1 MSRVEFDSTK
11 KPLDELLKKAR
22 DGLLQLPDFQRG
34 WVWDDEGLRALLT
47 SISRSF
53 PVGALMTLQSGGE
66 VRFKP
71 RLVEGAPV
79 ENANVSPEALLLD
92 GQQRI
97 TSLYQTTMR
106 RGVVETLNTKK
117 QKIKRVSQMFNI
129 STTLCEK
136 CVLSKNR
143 R

>member
-1 MSRVEFDSTK
+1 MARVEFDSTK
-11 KPLDELLKKAR
+11 TPLDDLLKQAR
-22 DGLLQLPDFQRG
+22 DGKIQLPDFQRG
-34 WVWDDEGLRALLT
+34 WVWDDEGLRGLLA

-71 RLVEGAPV
+71 RLIEGAPA
-79 ENANVSPEALLLD
+79 ENASVEPEALLLD

-106 RGVVETLNTKK
+106 RADAGASSGEP
-117 QKIKRVSQMFNI
+117 
-129 STTLCEK
+129 
-136 CVLSKNR
+136 
-143 R
+143 